1 MCNILNWTFCHIFI
15 TMSSHFDTP
24 TLKGSKL
31 DIKIC
36 KIRFLGTVMYNISNW
51 TFLPILIHYALA
63 RRCSDHERFK
73 SAKSPLTV
81 TRRRSYELKGKSKG
95 LSRLFSLCRVQMK
108 TFQLNTI
115 VLIRQVLPSKW
126 VIIGI
131 STIIFK
137 YLVEKQSTPKRITL
151 EFIICIGKQSQTSYL
166 GNKEQVDII

>member
-1 MCNILNWTFCHIFI
+1 MQRSFQICGQIIWDLKICKIIFQETVMCNILNWTFCHIFF
-15 TMSSHFDTP
+15 TMSSHFDTL

-36 KIRFLGTVMYNISNW
+36 KIRFLGTVMYNILNW

-115 VLIRQVLPSKW
+115 VLIR
-126 VIIGI
+126 
-131 STIIFK
+131 
-137 YLVEKQSTPKRITL
+137 
-151 EFIICIGKQSQTSYL
+151 
-166 GNKEQVDII
+166 

>member
-1 MCNILNWTFCHIFI
+1 MQGSILTKNQNLCAKIFPNLWSNYLGSQNLQDYI
-15 TMSSHFDTP
+15 SGNSNVQHTKLDILSYFFFTMSSHFDTP

-36 KIRFLGTVMYNISNW
+36 KIRFLGTVMYNILNW
-51 TFLPILIHYALA
+51 TFLPILIHCALA

-81 TRRRSYELKGKSKG
+81 TRRRSYELKGKSKV

-115 VLIRQVLPSKW
+115 VLIR
-126 VIIGI
+126 
-131 STIIFK
+131 
-137 YLVEKQSTPKRITL
+137 
-151 EFIICIGKQSQTSYL
+151 
-166 GNKEQVDII
+166 